1 MTPRLDCAKALP
13 CSAARRYHRTASASS
28 SGTPFAVGVHKPEV
42 ALRGG
47 VALLGAEAVPPHRLG
62 VVLGHALAVG
72 VHEPEIGLRGGVALL
87 GGKAEPPHRLG
98 VVLGHTL
105 AVAIHEPE
113 EELRGDVALRGV
125 VLESSKGGGIVASLI
140 CLYRCIERLC
150 CRRKGTHCDEQH
162 RSSSEE
168 LRR

>member
-1 MTPRLDCAKALP
+1 MRQL
-13 CSAARRYHRTASASS
+13 
-28 SGTPFAVGVHKPEV
+28 VGDE
-42 ALRGG
+42 LRAG
-47 VALLGAEAVPPHRLG
+47 VALLGGEAVPPHRLG
-62 VVLGHALAVG
+62 VVLGHALAVVVV
-72 VHEPEIGLRGGVALL
+72 VHEPEVGLRGGVVLL
-87 GGKAEPPHRLG
+87 
-98 VVLGHTL
+98 
-105 AVAIHEPE
+105 
-113 EELRGDVALRGV
+113 GV

>member
-1 MTPRLDCAKALP
+1 MALLGGEAEPPHRLGVVLG
-13 CSAARRYHRTASASS
+13 HTL
-28 SGTPFAVGVHKPEV
+28 AVGVLDPEV
-42 ALRGG
+42 ELRAGGALLGGEADPPHRLGVVLGHALAVVVHDPEVELRGG
-47 VALLGAEAVPPHRLG
+47 VTLLGGEAVPPHRLG
-62 VVLGHALAVG
+62 VVLGHALAVV
-72 VHEPEIGLRGGVALL
+72 VHDPEIGLRGGVALL
-87 GGKAEPPHRLG
+87 
-98 VVLGHTL
+98 
-105 AVAIHEPE
+105 
-113 EELRGDVALRGV
+113 GV

>member
-1 MTPRLDCAKALP
+1 MP
-13 CSAARRYHRTASASS
+13 CSA
-28 SGTPFAVGVHKPEV
+28 G
-42 ALRGG
+42 
-47 VALLGAEAVPPHRLG
+47 EAVPPHRLG
-62 VVLGHALAVG
+62 VVLGHALAVV
-72 VHEPEIGLRGGVALL
+72 VHDPEIELRGGGALL
-87 GGKAEPPHRLG
+87 GSEAVPPHRLG
-98 VVLGHTL
+98 VVLGHAL
-105 AVAIHEPE
+105 AVVVHDPE
-113 EELRGDVALRGV
+113 IELRGGVALRGV